1 MAKRDE
7 HTGFGLVA
15 QGAVKNFM
23 ARILAQGRGELVG
36 AWPKCCTLAL
46 LVSVSALS
54 GCAWLSDKERALVLR
69 PSPGRPAAFANDDGA
84 GQRPGDQRY
93 VLNVPAK
100 AKAADGASASN
111 EDRLAIWW
119 LPHPNPQAPTLL
131 YLHGTLRNL
140 YENLPKI
147 EAVRDAGF
155 AVLAVDYRGW
165 GDSSPIIPS
174 EASIDADAA
183 RAWAEL
189 VKRQPDP
196 SQRVIFGHSM
206 GGAVAVSLASQLRR
220 GVDYGGLVLEATFT
234 RMPDVAASAGTLGRI
249 GAAITSLKFESINK
263 IARVDAPTL
272 ILHGDADKLVP
283 VDLGRRLRDAAQPGV
298 CWVEVSGGS
307 HSGLHREAAERYK
320 QSLQG
325 LVSVLPPRFS
335 GPEARPWPAG
345 VCSSLSTAPQANA
358 VKS

>member
-23 ARILAQGRGELVG
+23 ARILAQGRGKLVG

-46 LVSVSALS
+46 LVSASALS

-69 PSPGRPAAFANDDGA
+69 PSPGRPAAFAHDDQA
-84 GQRPGDQRY
+84 GLRPGDQRY
-93 VLNVPAK
+93 VLNV
-100 AKAADGASASN
+100 AATPKSAAAAGA

-249 GAAITSLKFESINK
+249 GAAITSLKFESIDK
-263 IARVDAPTL
+263 ISRVDAPTL

-298 CWVEVSGGS
+298 CWVELSGGS

>member
-1 MAKRDE
+1 
-7 HTGFGLVA
+7 
-15 QGAVKNFM
+15 M
-23 ARILAQGRGELVG
+23 ARILSDARKRRLLPWRSG
-36 AWPKCCTLAL
+36 AVLCLAL
-46 LVSVSALS
+46 SLS
-54 GCAWLSDKERALVLR
+54 GCAWLSAKERALVLR
-69 PSPGRPAAFANDDGA
+69 PSPGRPAAFLDDATGL
-84 GQRPGDQRY
+84 RPGDLRY
-93 VLNVPAK
+93 TLQVPSQN
-100 AKAADGASASN
+100 GATPPN
-111 EDRLAIWW
+111 TEDRLAIWW
-119 LPHPNPQAPTLL
+119 LPHPDPQAPTLL
-131 YLHGTLRNL
+131 YLHGTLRSL
-140 YENLPKI
+140 YGNLPKI

-165 GDSSPIIPS
+165 GDSSPIIPD

-189 VKRQPDP
+189 VKRQPDA
-196 SQRVIFGHSM
+196 SKRVIFGHSM

-220 GVDYGGLVLEATFT
+220 GVDYGGLVLESTFT

-249 GAAITSLKFESINK
+249 GAAITSLRFESIDK

-283 VDLGRRLRDAAQPGV
+283 VDLGRRLRDAARPGV
-298 CWVEVSGGS
+298 CWVEIAKGS

-325 LVSVLPPRFS
+325 MVSVLPPRFS

-345 VCSSLSTAPQANA
+345 VCSALSTAPKANA

>member
-1 MAKRDE
+1 
-7 HTGFGLVA
+7 
-15 QGAVKNFM
+15 M
-23 ARILAQGRGELVG
+23 ARILAHRHDGLLG
-36 AWPKCCTLAL
+36 AWPKCCALAL
-46 LVSVSALS
+46 AVSASALS

-69 PSPGRPAAFANDDGA
+69 PSPGRPAAFEAEDA
-84 GQRPGDQRY
+84 GLRPGDQRY
-93 VLNVPAK
+93 VLNVPAMQTT
-100 AKAADGASASN
+100 ANDTSA
-111 EDRLAIWW
+111 EDRLAVWW

-147 EAVRDAGF
+147 EAVRDAGY

-263 IARVDAPTL
+263 ISRVDAPTL

-298 CWVEVSGGS
+298 CWVEIAGGS

-345 VCSSLSTAPQANA
+345 VCSAISTAPQANA